1 MNFKELQHLFL
12 EEYISITGSIGT
24 QTTSQ
29 QKTVYFWL
37 LLWYLCISGQE
48 QSSITLDDWLLDIN
62 KHPLVQ
68 QVGSEWY
75 TEHL

>member
-1 MNFKELQHLFL
+1 MSFKELQHLFL

-29 QKTVYFWL
+29 QKTVYLLL

-68 QVGSEWY
+68 QAGSEWY